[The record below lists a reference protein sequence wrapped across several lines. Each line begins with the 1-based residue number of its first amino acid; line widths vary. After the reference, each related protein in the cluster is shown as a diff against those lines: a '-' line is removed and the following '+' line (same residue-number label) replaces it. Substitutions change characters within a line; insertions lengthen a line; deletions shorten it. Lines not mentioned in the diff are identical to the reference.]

1 MSAMLTGIKVLE
13 MANVISGPFGS
24 MLLADLGAEVIKVEM
39 PGTGDPFRN
48 WAGEDAGE
56 HPAFAAFNR
65 GKKSITVNVKTEEGR
80 ALYLR
85 FDSDVDV
92 VLDNFRPGILDKLGV
107 GYDEICKTNSEV
119 VYCAATGMGTV
130 GPYRD
135 RPTYDAIAQA
145 MSGLWSQLSDVEDP
159 EPVGPPLSDQLTGI
173 YTAYGILGALVSKL
187 KTGKGRK
194 INVSML
200 GASLAFQPLAVADY
214 LLSGKVADK
223 SSRPHLSQSYTF
235 VGQDGLSFAV
245 HLSSPPKFWKALLV
259 TVGRPELE
267 KDPRFVKKAD
277 RVDHYDEL
285 RAELQAE
292 FARRPREY
300 WLAELVAND
309 VPAGPIYTI
318 EEALNDPQVKALDMV
333 RTFGTGTRATPLV
346 GYGVD
351 DETRPRDE
359 AHRPVPGLGEHTGEI
374 LTNIGYSQEEIESLV
389 RAGAV

>member
-1 MSAMLTGIKVLE
+1 MSAMLAGIKVLE
-13 MANVISGPFGS
+13 MANVISGPYGS

-39 PGTGDPFRN
+39 PGAGDPFRN
-48 WAGEDAGE
+48 WAGEDAGV

-65 GKKSITVNVKTEEGR
+65 GKKSVTVNVKTEEGR
-80 ALYLR
+80 ELYLR
-85 FDSDVDV
+85 LASEVDV

-107 GYDEICKTNSEV
+107 GYDAICKTNPEV

-145 MSGLWSQLSDVEDP
+145 MSGLWSQLSDIEDP

-214 LLSGKVADK
+214 LLSGKVANK

-235 VGQDGLSFAV
+235 VGKDGLSFAV
-245 HLSSPPKFWKALLV
+245 HLSSPPKFWKALLE
-259 TVGRPELE
+259 TVGRPELR
-267 KDPRFVKKAD
+267 KDPRFIKKAD
-277 RVDHYDEL
+277 RVAHYDEL
-285 RAELQAE
+285 RAELQVQ
-292 FARRPREY
+292 FSKRPREQ
-300 WLAELVAND
+300 WLTELVAND

-318 EEALNDPQVKALDMV
+318 EEALNDPQVRALDMV
-333 RTFGTGTRATPLV
+333 RTFGTGKRATPLV

-351 DETRPRDE
+351 DPERPRDE
-359 AHRPVPGLGEHTGEI
+359 AQRPVPGLGEHTREI
-374 LTNIGYSQEEIESLV
+374 LAAIGYGEEEIESLV
-389 RAGAV
+389 RIGAV